1 MAIATALPDG
11 NGVDF
16 YRQVRQRPGLS
27 LTRAVLLA
35 DSKMSK
41 YRAVVDSS
49 ADECVSVP
57 LAPQEI
63 AFVIGPVLARPP

>member
-11 NGVDF
+11 NGVDL
-16 YRQVRQRPGLS
+16 YCQVRQRPGLS

-41 YRAVVDSS
+41 YRAVVDTSPMS
-49 ADECVSVP
+49 ASVFRWLPKRSP
-57 LAPQEI
+57 L
-63 AFVIGPVLARPP
+63 